1 MAVTQQLARVSG
13 AYITRCRTSAAASP
27 NADPEWDPPSEDWI
41 DLDWSP
47 RLLCDACELA
57 GVDSPTLEALNCAL
71 NGDASV
77 DVSVLSHPE
86 ATGGFGPT
94 PTALTPA
101 SVADV
106 AAKLAGLDWD
116 RVMAEIPADCRET
129 IAGDDFS
136 GDPLA
141 YLTTHFM
148 ALRGFYLEA
157 AQRGL
162 FVVSWWD

>member
-1 MAVTQQLARVSG
+1 M
-13 AYITRCRTSAAASP
+13 
-27 NADPEWDPPSEDWI
+27 
-41 DLDWSP
+41 
-47 RLLCDACELA
+47 
-57 GVDSPTLEALNCAL
+57 LEALDCAL

-94 PTALTPA
+94 PAGLAPA

-116 RVMAEIPADCRET
+116 RVMAEIPADCLET
-129 IAGDDFS
+129 FAGDDFR
-136 GDPLA
+136 GDLLA
-141 YLTTHFM
+141 YLTTHFT
-148 ALRGFYLEA
+148 ALRDFYAEA
-157 AQRGL
+157 AQRRL

>member
-1 MAVTQQLARVSG
+1 M
-13 AYITRCRTSAAASP
+13 
-27 NADPEWDPPSEDWI
+27 
-41 DLDWSP
+41 
-47 RLLCDACELA
+47 
-57 GVDSPTLEALNCAL
+57 DSPTLEALNCAL

-94 PTALTPA
+94 PTGLTPA

-106 AAKLAGLDWD
+106 AAKLAGLDWG
-116 RVMAEIPADCRET
+116 RVVAEIPADWRET
-129 IAGDDFS
+129 IVGDDFS

-141 YLTTHFM
+141 YMTTHFT
-148 ALRGFYLEA
+148 ALRDFYVEA